1 MIELKTINVFIKR
14 AKETITNNNKKLTK
28 LKSLLLS
35 LKKQKKNHKLDLKDK
50 TENNK
55 NLNKTTKE
63 KNEKLKAKGLNQ
75 NILYIQIRN

>member
-1 MIELKTINVFIKR
+1 
-14 AKETITNNNKKLTK
+14 

-35 LKKQKKNHKLDLKDK
+35 LKKQKKNHKLDLKNK

-75 NILYIQIRN
+75 NIIYIQIRN